1 MENLFIVPIRSIDS
15 DWNLAAID
23 YDFCPFEYCEE
34 MLDIP
39 SESIYDAS
47 LSSQG
52 LEIRLIDFEEVVNED
67 WYIQLERITKYTMA
81 A

>member
-1 MENLFIVPIRSIDS
+1 MESLVIIPIKSIDS

-47 LSSQG
+47 LSNAG
-52 LEIRLIDFEEVVNED
+52 LEINLIDFEEVMNED
-67 WYIQLERITKYTMA
+67 WYIQLERIAKYTMVA
-81 A
+81 

>member
-1 MENLFIVPIRSIDS
+1 MESLFIVPIKSIDS

-47 LSSQG
+47 LSNQG
-52 LEIRLIDFEEVVNED
+52 LEISLTSFKEVMNED
-67 WYIQLERITKYTMA
+67 WYIQLERIAKYTIA